1 MDRPL
6 TALANLKNPIT
17 QGPVMEFVLLILC
30 VVTAWAISTVV
41 DTLPDLGQ
49 LLVPS
54 PLMLGAALLVVV
66 TWLMRD

>member
-1 MDRPL
+1 
-6 TALANLKNPIT
+6 
-17 QGPVMEFVLLILC
+17 MEFVLLILC